1 MALFGNGK
9 KTEPGITLVANNCEM
24 VGDIHFSDQ
33 LLVNGVVKGNIY
45 AQEGAKAMVTVSEK
59 GRVKGEI
66 RVPNVIINGKVFGDI
81 YSEKHVELAAKAE
94 IKGNVYY
101 NLIEMVMGSRVDG
114 NLVNVRTGKEAKQ
127 EALKKAET
135 FQAETTAQVDASR
148 VDKADG
154 RERTDT
160 KEAAASQQ
168 STRQSTQQSSL
179 HVTPVKSKTA

>member
-1 MALFGNGK
+1 MALFGNSK
-9 KTEPGITLVANNCEM
+9 KPEPGITLVANNCEM
-24 VGDIHFSDQ
+24 EGDIYFSDQ

-81 YSEKHVELAAKAE
+81 HSEKHVELAAKAE

-114 NLVNVRTGKEAKQ
+114 NLVNVRAGKEARQ
-127 EALKKAET
+127 DVQKKAE
-135 FQAETTAQVDASR
+135 SPR
-148 VDKADG
+148 VDVTESKDNTGNTAG
-154 RERTDT
+154 N
-160 KEAAASQQ
+160 KESPAPQKSP
-168 STRQSTQQSSL
+168 L

>member
-1 MALFGNGK
+1 VALFGNGK

-45 AQEGAKAMVTVSEK
+45 AQEGAKAVVTVSET

-66 RVPNVIINGKVFGDI
+66 RVPNVIVNGKVFGDI
-81 YSEKHVELAAKAE
+81 YSEEHVELAAKAE

-114 NLVNVRTGKEAKQ
+114 NLVNVRTGTEAEQ
-127 EALKKAET
+127 EALKKAENS
-135 FQAETTAQVDASR
+135 QADASR
-148 VDKADG
+148 VDKTDG
-154 RERTDT
+154 RERTDK
-160 KEAAASQQ
+160 KEAAGSLQP
-168 STRQSTQQSSL
+168 ST
-179 HVTPVKSKTA
+179 HAKPVKNKTA